1 MKVLKLG
8 TIMTLGGILFSLTNF
23 VVHADSK
30 ENTTEV
36 TLNHNTYLYNK
47 KGSRVKDSKKLLKDE
62 SVSVKGKIQKL
73 SKNKKYY
80 TIYNYQR
87 YWLPYILIKGQAYYT
102 TVKGKFIKVA
112 NVGKINNS
120 ELIATSGYVVTKK
133 NTVFYNANGNA
144 TKNKVK
150 KGSKFKVTALLNLK
164 PQVADMPGFYQVSK
178 NKFLYSLDVNKP
190 RIDLQFLTKEA
201 KENKT
206 TYVNLLK
213 NTYIR
218 QADGTIRSK
227 VTVGHMPDSWKV
239 DNLKYIWVSTDNK
252 AELFYHIV
260 SSDPWEQTR
269 DGYISAEAVKVTA
282 GPELTPSNTAAE
294 AEAAAQ
300 KK

>member
-218 QADGTIRSK
+218 QADGTMIK
-227 VTVGHMPDSWKV
+227 
-239 DNLKYIWVSTDNK
+239 
-252 AELFYHIV
+252 
-260 SSDPWEQTR
+260 
-269 DGYISAEAVKVTA
+269 GYCGIYAR
-282 GPELTPSNTAAE
+282 
-294 AEAAAQ
+294 
-300 KK
+300 